1 MTHLSAFDG
10 PLGFATLH
18 PLFTFGPV
26 LLASLAATLALRR
39 RPEAQPVP
47 QRARSPR

>member
-26 LLASLAATLALRR
+26 LLASFAGAIAFRR
-39 RPEAQPVP
+39 RHAPQP
-47 QRARSPR
+47 AR